1 MQIFRNREEIEHAVV
16 VMHHDGW
23 SKRALAR
30 HFKMSRNTIRGILRK
45 HQDRRDQGHC
55 ALPAAKCVGKSKLD
69 EYLPR
74 MTNLLAH
81 YPDITGQRLFEEL
94 RDDGYTGGITI
105 VRDRLSKLRPRPKKK
120 PTVRFE
126 TLPGEQSQMDWSSY
140 TIHFTEDGK
149 KTVLCFSYILAFSRR
164 QYIDFTEDRKFHT
177 LIRRHQDAFDYFG
190 GVTRHCL
197 YDGEKTVILRWE
209 AGRPVYN
216 PQFVSF
222 ITHYQSK
229 PVGCRPGSPQTKG
242 KVEAPFKYV
251 ESNLLNA
258 RTFETLDDL
267 RRTARWWM
275 SNRSDLHIHDTTR
288 QSPLERFFEQERS
301 ALIPLPRHPY
311 DSSEVVLRVCRI
323 DGFVEY
329 KTNFYSVPFEYVAD
343 ILALKITEHNV
354 AVYSPDL
361 DLIADHERVPDGM
374 GSNSENPDHRGSTK
388 IKYGLEPV
396 RLSFIALGDA
406 AEPFLSGLQ
415 DRHPKK
421 CGFHARLILSM
432 KEQYHAESIN
442 NALKHA
448 MSYYAFDGKAIER
461 SLTATATRRT
471 LESFRVEKARQ
482 QLVQAL
488 PKIKQRPLD
497 EYSTLTNKKA
507 SR

>member
-23 SKRALAR
+23 NQRALAR
-30 HFKMSRNTIRGILRK
+30 YFKMSRNTIRLILKK
-45 HQDRRDQGHC
+45 HQDHREQGHC
-55 ALPAAKCVGKSKLD
+55 ALPAAKPVGKSKLD
-69 EYLPR
+69 DYLPR
-74 MTNLLAH
+74 MTRLLED

-105 VRDRLSKLRPRPKKK
+105 VRGRLSKLRPCPKKK

-126 TLPGEQSQMDWSSY
+126 TLPGEQSQMDWSPY
-140 TIHFTEDGK
+140 KIRFTKDGK

-164 QYIDFTEDRKFHT
+164 QYIDFTDNRKFHT
-177 LIRRHQDAFDYFG
+177 LIRRHQDAFAYFG

-222 ITHYQSK
+222 ITHYQSR

-267 RRTARWWM
+267 RRSARWWM
-275 SNRSDLHIHDTTR
+275 ANRSDLHVHDKTR
-288 QSPLERFFEQERS
+288 QPPLERFLEQERS

-354 AVYSPDL
+354 GVYSPEL
-361 DLIADHERVPDGM
+361 DLIADHERLPDGM
-374 GSNSENPDHRGSTK
+374 GNNSENPDHRRSTK

-396 RLSFIALGDA
+396 RESFLALGGS

-415 DRHPKK
+415 DKHPRNS
-421 CGFHARLILSM
+421 GFHARLILSM
-432 KEQYHAESIN
+432 KENYHAASIN
-442 NALKHA
+442 TALKHA
-448 MSYYAFDGKAIER
+448 MDYYAFDGKAIEKI
-461 SLTATATRRT
+461 LAATATQRT
-471 LESFRVEKARQ
+471 LESFRVEKARKHLEQ
-482 QLVQAL
+482 NM
-488 PKIKQRPLD
+488 PRINQRNLK
-497 EYSTLTNKKA
+497 EYSIFLRGND
-507 SR
+507 R